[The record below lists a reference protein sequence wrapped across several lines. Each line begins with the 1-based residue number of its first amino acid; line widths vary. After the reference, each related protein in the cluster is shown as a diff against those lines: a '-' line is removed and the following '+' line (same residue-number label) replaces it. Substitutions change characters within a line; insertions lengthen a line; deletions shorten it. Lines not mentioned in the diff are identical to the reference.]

1 MARIK
6 PLSGVVAGLL
16 LTSRVLAADPEPV
29 KLVIK
34 PLLCVIDK
42 NATTCAVTFD
52 IRWKSVQ
59 PAEYC
64 LNDSVQ
70 ATPLRCWPRA
80 LAGEMKQQREF
91 GEDFRYWLSLPAA
104 GLSPPA
110 AGLSVPANGS
120 SVPAPG
126 TTTPAGGERLSE
138 VKIEVLRVGSNDR
151 RRERRTRHVWD
162 VL

>member
-1 MARIK
+1 MARLK
-6 PLSGVVAGLL
+6 PLSGAIAGLL
-16 LTSRVLAADPEPV
+16 MMSPAFAVEPGPV

-59 PAEYC
+59 PGEYC

-70 ATPLRCWPRA
+70 ATPLQCWPRA

-91 GEDFRYWLSLPAA
+91 AEGFRYWMTLPAA
-104 GLSPPA
+104 GASPGPASPAAPA
-110 AGLSVPANGS
+110 AGGQ
-120 SVPAPG
+120 
-126 TTTPAGGERLSE
+126 RLSE
-138 VKIEVLRVGSNDR
+138 VKIEVLRMGSNDR

>member
-1 MARIK
+1 MSRKTWI
-6 PLSGVVAGLL
+6 AGLL
-16 LTSRVLAADPEPV
+16 AGFALVNSALAADPAPV

-42 NATTCAVTFD
+42 DATSCAVTFD
-52 IRWKSVQ
+52 IRWKSQQ

-80 LAGEMKQQREF
+80 LAGEMKHERVF
-91 GEDFRYWLSLPAA
+91 AEDFRYWLSLPAPGA
-104 GLSPPA
+104 TPA
-110 AGLSVPANGS
+110 A
-120 SVPAPG
+120 
-126 TTTPAGGERLSE
+126 AGDTRLSE

>member
-1 MARIK
+1 ML
-6 PLSGVVAGLL
+6 PGLVAAL
-16 LTSRVLAADPEPV
+16 VLAAPVFATDPAPV

-42 NATTCAVTFD
+42 GATSCTVTFD
-52 IRWKSVQ
+52 IRWKSLL
-59 PAEYC
+59 PGEFC

-70 ATPLRCWPRA
+70 ALPLRCWPRA
-80 LAGEMKQQREF
+80 LAGELQQAREVSEEF
-91 GEDFRYWLSLPAA
+91 LYWL
-104 GLSPPA
+104 
-110 AGLSVPANGS
+110 
-120 SVPAPG
+120 
-126 TTTPAGGERLSE
+126 TPASGGERLSE

>member
-1 MARIK
+1 MARSK
-6 PLSGVVAGLL
+6 PLIGALAGLL
-16 LTSRVLAADPEPV
+16 LMSPVFAAESEPV

-42 NATTCAVTFD
+42 GATTCAVTFD
-52 IRWKSVQ
+52 IRWKSVE
-59 PAEYC
+59 PGEYC

-91 GEDFRYWLSLPAA
+91 GEDFRYWLS
-104 GLSPPA
+104 PP
-110 AGLSVPANGS
+110 S
-120 SVPAPG
+120 
-126 TTTPAGGERLSE
+126 GGDRLSE